1 MVGTN
6 VGSAITAR
14 FFTDA
19 GAAVPANIVHSLD
32 IARLGPRHNDRVL
45 ANLDELVVS
54 RNGNFARV
62 QGVNP
67 AFENEM
73 LEFLLMHEVRAIE
86 IRIHSVVRANL
97 FRLQLVTHALEGIV
111 YRGGNGVHGV
121 SRKNS

>member
-19 GAAVPANIVHSLD
+19 GAAVPANIVHGLD
-32 IARLGPRHNDRVL
+32 IARLGSRHNDRVL
-45 ANLDELVVS
+45 ADFDELVVS
-54 RNGNFARV
+54 RSRNFAGV

-86 IRIHSVVRANL
+86 IRIHGVVRADL